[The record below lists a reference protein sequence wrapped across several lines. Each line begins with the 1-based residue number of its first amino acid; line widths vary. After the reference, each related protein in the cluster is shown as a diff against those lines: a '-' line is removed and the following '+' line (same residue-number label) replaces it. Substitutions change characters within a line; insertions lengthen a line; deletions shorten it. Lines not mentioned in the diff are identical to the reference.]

1 MGTLPTESDTP
12 FAFTG
17 AEHKEQEVVWEKLMA
32 SRTLAWMALSYV
44 AALGLSVAMLA
55 SKRVEVGVAGVVLV
69 LTTGPIAFLMA
80 VRGVGSEV
88 VGGGVGGHD
97 GGEKVEEIARMLR
110 EINSRATLSDDAV
123 RVLNRHNERDVLVKA
138 IEEDISA
145 GDWEPALI
153 LVRELADRCGYRV
166 DAEEYRKRIERA
178 RSETLDREVHEALG
192 EFERL
197 LEERR
202 WDLAMADAARI
213 ARLWPESP
221 RAMGLRERVEHARA
235 TYRAELEREFLVA
248 AKDGRAERALEV
260 LKEFDFYL
268 TPEEAAPYQEL
279 VRGLVTRAR
288 ENLGAE
294 FKLAVQDRNWKLA
307 SQVGE
312 RVIAEFP
319 NTRMAAEIRE
329 VIDQIRE
336 RARG

>member
-1 MGTLPTESDTP
+1 MGTIPTESNSP
-12 FAFTG
+12 YAFTVEELRG
-17 AEHKEQEVVWEKLMA
+17 KETAWEKLMA
-32 SRTLAWMALSYV
+32 SRTLPWVALSYV
-44 AALGLSVAMLA
+44 VAFGLSVVMLA
-55 SKRVEVGVAGVVLV
+55 SQRVEVGVAGVVLV

-80 VRGVGSEV
+80 VRGVGSAV
-88 VGGGVGGHD
+88 VGGGVGGND

-166 DAEEYRKRIERA
+166 DAEEYRKRIDRA
-178 RSETLDREVHEALG
+178 RSETVDREVHEALG

-202 WDLAMADAARI
+202 WDVAMADAARI

-221 RAMGLRERVEHARA
+221 RAMGLRERVEHSRA

-260 LKEFDFYL
+260 LKEFDYYL

-307 SQVGE
+307 SEVGE

-329 VIDQIRE
+329 VIDEIRE
-336 RARG
+336 RGRG